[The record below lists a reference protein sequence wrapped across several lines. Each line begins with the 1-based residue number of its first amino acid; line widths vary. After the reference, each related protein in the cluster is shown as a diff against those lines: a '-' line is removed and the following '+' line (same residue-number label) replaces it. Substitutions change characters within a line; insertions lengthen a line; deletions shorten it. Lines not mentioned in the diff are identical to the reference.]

1 MRITLR
7 TLKESTTYA
16 WRGILYVFR
25 NEQNFR
31 IQLIIGLLV
40 VVLGW
45 IFRISKLEAV
55 ALIFVITAVLVME
68 VLNTVLERFIDIVKP
83 RLHSYAGV
91 IKDMMAGAVM
101 LTAIGAIIVG
111 LVILLPYVAPI
122 L

>member
-1 MRITLR
+1 MRFELR
-7 TLKESTTYA
+7 TLRQSTTYA
-16 WRGILYVFR
+16 WRGIVYVFR

-31 IQLIIGLLV
+31 IQIVIGLLV
-40 VVLGW
+40 LLLGFV
-45 IFRISKLEAV
+45 FRVSKLEAV

-68 VLNTVLERFIDIVKP
+68 VLNTVLERFIDVVKP
-83 RLHSYAGV
+83 RLNSYAGV

-111 LVILLPYVAPI
+111 LVILLPYVATI